1 MNTIDI
7 GMIEEK
13 ISQLEEERAK
23 FIQNANIQVE
33 RLTGAILGLREL
45 LNPPVEKE
53 QDENETDR

>member
-1 MNTIDI
+1 MNAIDI
-7 GMIEEK
+7 EMIEKK

-45 LNPPVEKE
+45 LNPPADKE
-53 QDENETDR
+53 QDENETNN

>member
-7 GMIEEK
+7 GMIEKK

>member
-1 MNTIDI
+1 MNAIDI
-7 GMIEEK
+7 EMVEKK

-45 LNPPVEKE
+45 LNPSVEKE
-53 QDENETDR
+53 QDENETDS

>member
-7 GMIEEK
+7 GMIEKK
-13 ISQLEEERAK
+13 ISQLEEERDK

-45 LNPPVEKE
+45 LNPPAEKE
-53 QDENETDR
+53 QDENETDS

>member
-7 GMIEEK
+7 GMIEKK
-13 ISQLEEERAK
+13 INQLEEERAK

-45 LNPPVEKE
+45 LNPPAEKE
-53 QDENETDR
+53 KDENETDS

>member
-7 GMIEEK
+7 GMIEKK

-45 LNPPVEKE
+45 LNPSVEKE
-53 QDENETDR
+53 QDENETDS